1 MSFVVVNADSRIP
14 EIFSQAQAQTF
25 LEGSSEARAGLA
37 TDLVQAEAVCY
48 RTYAR
53 GWL

>member
-25 LEGSSEARAGLA
+25 LEGSAEARAGFA
-37 TDLVQAEAVCY
+37 TDLVQAEAFFY